1 MIKSWKLFN
10 ESVYFEGSKEFLD
23 IKNKY
28 SLKKEDIKE
37 YIQDLEDNK
46 DIKIDNFY
54 NTVSKF
60 NDEEITIISVL
71 ILRKLYKNKSSE
83 IEEYMSFLKEQLDDI
98 NYILSV
104 CESISRSEDLEI
116 AKLKIGDL
124 PFQGGQNSKESPLS
138 LSIVFQRTIETDE
151 ISKAHKEYMKKDNP
165 EREAYE
171 SVIKE
176 LVKYGIPK
184 EDAEKLVDLHPDWE
198 DMDYIIF
205 GFLTNNEI
213 LSIAT
218 YNKELKRL
226 FFERNDM
233 IHAVEYYQDGQ
244 CNEYLE

>member
-10 ESVYFEGSKEFLD
+10 ESIYFEGSKEFLD

-46 DIKIDNFY
+46 DIKVDNFY
-54 NTVSKF
+54 NKVSKF
-60 NDEEITIISVL
+60 NDEEITVISVL
-71 ILRKLYKNKSSE
+71 TLRKLYKNKSSE
-83 IEEYMSFLKEQLDDI
+83 IEGYMSFLKEQLDDI

-116 AKLKIGDL
+116 KIIKTGNL

-151 ISKAHKEYMKKDNP
+151 ISKAHKEYMKKGNP

-184 EDAEKLVDLHPDWE
+184 EDAESLVDLHPDWE
-198 DMDYIIF
+198 NMDYIIF
-205 GFLTNNEI
+205 GFMTDDEI
-213 LSIAT
+213 ISVAT
-218 YNKELKRL
+218 YDKNSKKI
-226 FFERNDM
+226 FFERND
-233 IHAVEYYQDGQ
+233 ILKASRIYDEGGCGD
-244 CNEYLE
+244 YL

>member
-10 ESVYFEGSKEFLD
+10 ESIYFEGSKEFLD

-46 DIKIDNFY
+46 DIKVDNFY
-54 NTVSKF
+54 NKVSKF
-60 NDEEITIISVL
+60 NDEEITVISVL
-71 ILRKLYKNKSSE
+71 TLRKLYKNKSSE
-83 IEEYMSFLKEQLDDI
+83 IEGYMSFLKEQLDDI

-116 AKLKIGDL
+116 KIIKTGNL

-151 ISKAHKEYMKKDNP
+151 ISKAHKEYMKKGNP

-184 EDAEKLVDLHPDWE
+184 EDAESLVDLHPNWE
-198 DMDYIIF
+198 NMDYIIF
-205 GFLTNNEI
+205 GFMTDDEI
-213 LSIAT
+213 ISVAT
-218 YNKELKRL
+218 YDKNSKKI
-226 FFERNDM
+226 FFERND
-233 IHAVEYYQDGQ
+233 ILKASRIYDEGG
-244 CNEYLE
+244 CGNYL

>member
-10 ESVYFEGSKEFLD
+10 ESIYFEGSKEFLD

-46 DIKIDNFY
+46 DIKVDNFY
-54 NTVSKF
+54 NKVSKF
-60 NDEEITIISVL
+60 NDEEITVISVL
-71 ILRKLYKNKSSE
+71 TLRKLYKNKSSE
-83 IEEYMSFLKEQLDDI
+83 IEGYMSFLKEQLDDI

-116 AKLKIGDL
+116 KIIKTGNL

-151 ISKAHKEYMKKDNP
+151 ISKAHKEYMKKGNP

-184 EDAEKLVDLHPDWE
+184 EDAESLVDLHPDWE
-198 DMDYIIF
+198 NMDYIIF
-205 GFLTNNEI
+205 GFMTDDEI
-213 LSIAT
+213 ISVAT
-218 YNKELKRL
+218 YDKNSKKI
-226 FFERNDM
+226 FFERND
-233 IHAVEYYQDGQ
+233 ILRASRIYDEGGCGD
-244 CNEYLE
+244 YL